1 MTVANRLWYSIK
13 YVYYN
18 YLKEKGVGT
27 MAKLFFKYGTVFSA
41 KSLNLIAT
49 AHNYETQ
56 GKKVL
61 LFIPD
66 IDSRSDGYVA
76 TRAGLK
82 LKAEIIGKNTNIV
95 DVFKTNLKAKGGIDC
110 ILVDESQML
119 QVAHIDQLR
128 EIVSDYNTP
137 VICYGLRVSYTLELF
152 EASKR
157 LFELADKLEEIKTIC
172 WYCKSKATHNLKL
185 VNNKPEYVGE
195 PIEIGGLE
203 KYVPVCFNCYKNPP
217 LD

>member
-1 MTVANRLWYSIK
+1 
-13 YVYYN
+13 
-18 YLKEKGVGT
+18 

-56 GKKVL
+56 GKRVL
-61 LFIPD
+61 LLIPK
-66 IDSRSDGYVA
+66 IDTRSEGFVV

-82 LKAEIIGKNTNIV
+82 LPAEVIGKDTNIL
-95 DVFKTNLKAKGGIDC
+95 DVFNEHLKKKDRIDC
-110 ILVDESQML
+110 VLVDESQMFT
-119 QVAHIDQLR
+119 VEHINQLR
-128 EIVSDYNTP
+128 EIVSVFNTP

-172 WYCKSKATHNLKL
+172 WYCKQKATHNLKL
-185 VNNKPEYVGE
+185 VDNKPQYEGN
-195 PIEIGGLE
+195 PIDIGGLE
-203 KYVPVCFNCYKNPP
+203 KYVPVCYDCYIKPP
-217 LD
+217 LSTQ

>member
-1 MTVANRLWYSIK
+1 MV
-13 YVYYN
+13 
-18 YLKEKGVGT
+18 LKENA

-61 LFIPD
+61 LLIPK
-66 IDSRSDGYVA
+66 IDTRSEGYIS

-82 LKAEIIGKNTNIV
+82 LPAEVIDVKTNIIE
-95 DVFKTNLKAKGGIDC
+95 VFEKHLKAKERIDC
-110 ILVDESQML
+110 VLVDESQMFRTE
-119 QVAHIDQLR
+119 HIDQLR
-128 EIVSDYNTP
+128 EIVERYNTP
-137 VICYGLRVSYTLELF
+137 VICYGLRVSYTLKLF

-172 WYCKSKATHNLKL
+172 WYCKSKATHNLML
-185 VNNKPEYVGE
+185 VDQKPKYEGE
-195 PIEIGGLE
+195 SIEIGGLE
-203 KYVPVCFNCYKNPP
+203 KFLPVCYTCYKNPP
-217 LD
+217 ISKEKE

>member
-1 MTVANRLWYSIK
+1 
-13 YVYYN
+13 
-18 YLKEKGVGT
+18 

-56 GKKVL
+56 GKRVL
-61 LFIPD
+61 LLIPK
-66 IDSRSDGYVA
+66 IDTRSEGFVS

-82 LKAEIIGKNTNIV
+82 LPAEVIDVDTNIL
-95 DVFKTNLKAKGGIDC
+95 DVFNEHLKRKERIDC
-110 ILVDESQML
+110 VLVDESQMFS
-119 QVAHIDQLR
+119 VEHINQLR
-128 EIVSDYNTP
+128 EIVSVFNTP

-152 EASKR
+152 DASKR

-172 WYCKSKATHNLKL
+172 WYCKQKATHNLKL
-185 VNNKPEYVGE
+185 VDNKPQYEGN

-203 KYVPVCFNCYKNPP
+203 KYVPVCYECFINPP
-217 LD
+217 LST

>member
-1 MTVANRLWYSIK
+1 
-13 YVYYN
+13 
-18 YLKEKGVGT
+18 

-61 LFIPD
+61 LLLPKIDTRSEGFI
-66 IDSRSDGYVA
+66 S
-76 TRAGLK
+76 TRAGFK
-82 LKAEIIGKNTNIV
+82 LPAEVIDVNDNIL
-95 DVFKTNLKAKGGIDC
+95 DVFKEQLEKKKEIDC
-110 ILVDESQML
+110 VLVDESQMFTPE
-119 QVAHIDQLR
+119 HIDQLR
-128 EIVSDYNTP
+128 AIVSEYNTP

-152 EASKR
+152 KASKR

-172 WYCKSKATHNLKL
+172 WFCNKKATHNLKIID
-185 VNNKPEYVGE
+185 NKPQYTGE

-203 KYVPVCFNCYKNPP
+203 RYLPVCYDCFVNPP
-217 LD
+217 LDNK